1 MIRFF
6 QHISQQ
12 RSGNRLTILTYHRVA
27 PEGQI
32 TYLPALSTEAFS
44 RQLGWIKRYF
54 QVMTLAEAG
63 RRADEGS
70 LPANAA
76 VITVDDGYD
85 DCFHY
90 IFPLLQQH
98 GLTASF
104 FITTAGLQDGQL
116 WEEKIAEAII
126 DAPQSCQQLSWQDG
140 DHPMG
145 NFAER
150 LQLTKKLIAELK
162 YLPLQEREQRLLRL
176 QQLTG
181 AGQSGRQF
189 LQPEQMRQMAQ
200 AGMEF
205 GAHSVHHP
213 ILLLE
218 DDQLA
223 YQEVLQSKQQLEALL
238 GQEVV
243 SFAYPNGQYGRDF
256 DDHHIAMVKQAGFRY
271 AVSTNPGSNND
282 LTKQALCLHRVS
294 PWPTSE
300 SRFMLSLL
308 RSTQPQAGAPDGY

>member
-1 MIRFF
+1 MISGILRFVQHVF
-6 QHISQQ
+6 QQK
-12 RSGNRLTILTYHRVA
+12 SGNRLTILTYHRVA

-104 FITTAGLQDGQL
+104 FITTAGLDDGQL

-126 DAPQSCQQLSWQDG
+126 DAPQSCPQLSWQG
-140 DHPMG
+140 KVYPIP
-145 NFAER
+145 NFATR
-150 LQLTKKLIAELK
+150 LALTKQLIAELK
-162 YLPLQEREQRLLRL
+162 YLPLDEREQRLLSL
-176 QQLTG
+176 QQQTG
-181 AGQSGRQF
+181 
-189 LQPEQMRQMAQ
+189 
-200 AGMEF
+200 
-205 GAHSVHHP
+205 
-213 ILLLE
+213 
-218 DDQLA
+218 
-223 YQEVLQSKQQLEALL
+223 
-238 GQEVV
+238 
-243 SFAYPNGQYGRDF
+243 
-256 DDHHIAMVKQAGFRY
+256 
-271 AVSTNPGSNND
+271 
-282 LTKQALCLHRVS
+282 
-294 PWPTSE
+294 
-300 SRFMLSLL
+300 
-308 RSTQPQAGAPDGY
+308 